1 VLNRVEST
9 EYSQVNTVV
18 YTQEFPITVPM
29 VGIGR
34 MSRLNARC
42 LPLVHAIYSRVSGQ
56 CSHVIPGKCTSVLT
70 IVYV

>member
-1 VLNRVEST
+1 VLNRVENT
-9 EYSQVNTVV
+9 EYPRANTVV

-42 LPLVHAIYSRVSGQ
+42 LPIVLVKSRSD
-56 CSHVIPGKCTSVLT
+56 CKYDLSASFL
-70 IVYV
+70 